1 MKIVIEDVGLRLE
14 VTEITTLSGMF
25 LKMFMTS
32 QGLTQLI
39 EVTKQKQPVDPP
51 GLISF
56 PLKPVKL
63 KRAYVRH
70 KTLNFT
76 KERDKIIR
84 DNFDVLGHSGIYDK
98 SLLPGFSLAEIRQRC
113 IKLGLLDKFGV
124 RPDHRGKHGA
134 ETA

>member
-1 MKIVIEDVGLRLE
+1 MKVTIEDVGFRLE
-14 VTEITTLSGMF
+14 VTEITVLSGMF

-32 QGLTQLI
+32 QGLAQLI
-39 EVTKQKQPVDPP
+39 VADDRAQPMIPAPRVEDVVA
-51 GLISF
+51 
-56 PLKPVKL
+56 PVKA

-76 KERDKIIR
+76 GKHDKIVR
-84 DNFDVLGHSGIYDK
+84 DNFEAMGPGGIYDK

-113 IKLGLLDKFGV
+113 IELRLLDKYGN
-124 RPDHRGKHGA
+124 RPYGRVKDGA